1 MNITFFSVLST
12 KSGYKFATFETKEER
27 KVIEGF
33 DRIPYTPETLLED
46 ILFGF
51 PAFPDYRKTNKINNE
66 FENSIQWLLTANN
79 CWFDNIQLDIYPF
92 CEPVFIKTFENGI
105 HCYINAETKNNAEMY
120 FYNELIL
127 KAKEMY
133 KDLDISLIVAPVDE
147 FMR

>member
-1 MNITFFSVLST
+1 MRTLICVLRMRQEKSQQQRHKSIVSEVNNEHYFFSVLST
-12 KSGYKFATFETKEER
+12 KRGYKFATFETKEER

-46 ILFGF
+46 ILSGF

-66 FENSIQWLLTANN
+66 FENSIHWLLTANN

-105 HCYINAETKNNAEMY
+105 H
-120 FYNELIL
+120 
-127 KAKEMY
+127 
-133 KDLDISLIVAPVDE
+133 
-147 FMR
+147 